1 MQRVWRS
8 PLVVG
13 FGISQPE
20 HVQAM
25 RGQADG
31 VIVASALA
39 DLIES
44 TPAAERSRTV
54 RAYVE
59 RLKAA
64 SRPAAATTGG
74 R

>member
-1 MQRVWRS
+1 
-8 PLVVG
+8 VG
-13 FGISQPE
+13 FGISRPE

-44 TPAAERSRTV
+44 TPSAERNQAV

-64 SRPAAATTGG
+64 TRPAAAPAPG